1 MILPERPLLVVNPVA
16 GPWWRRRELPGLL
29 ESFRRRFP
37 RGKILETSLSEPAL
51 SREAIPAG
59 TDLLVVKGGDGTV
72 HRIVQRPLPSGL
84 PILVLPGGTGNVLA
98 RFLGVPPAP
107 EEIWNQLP
115 NSRICRIRPGRVGQ
129 RLFLIMAGIGWD
141 GHAADIVSGK
151 WLLGPVAYYMAGLR
165 ALLSPGLPRFSV
177 RITTSTGGQKSFDNV
192 LWCLASRLPPYIGP
206 FSVQTRETPDQDTL
220 TVTLISGSR
229 LGIPLAFASFL
240 PGVPPLLSG
249 TQFQAHSLAIFSHVE
264 HSRASASAEI
274 PIQADGESVPFSP
287 TISVSCDSLPF
298 LYYPPG

>member
-1 MILPERPLLVVNPVA
+1 MTLPERPLLAVNPVA
-16 GPWWRRRELPGLL
+16 GPWWRRRELPDLL

-37 RGKILETSLSEPAL
+37 RGKVLVTSRSGPAL
-51 SREAIPAG
+51 SREAIPAD

-72 HRIVQRPLPSGL
+72 HRIIQDPLPSGL
-84 PILVLPGGTGNVLA
+84 PVLVLPGGTGNVLS
-98 RFLGVPPAP
+98 RFLNVPPAP
-107 EEIWNQLP
+107 EEIWTQLR
-115 NSRICRIRPGRVGQ
+115 NSRICRIRPGKVGQ

-141 GHAADIVSGK
+141 GHAADNVSGK
-151 WLLGPVAYYMAGLR
+151 WLLGPVAYYMAGFR

-177 RITTSTGGQKSFDNV
+177 RITTPTGAERSFDHV

-240 PGVPPLLSG
+240 PGVPPFIG
-249 TQFQAHSLAIFSHVE
+249 GIQFQAHSLTISSSPDP
-264 HSRASASAEI
+264 SRASASEEI

-287 TISVSCDSLPF
+287 TISVSCDSLSF
-298 LYYPPG
+298 LYFPQG